1 MKAVGRYSLTV
12 VNSGLTVFLSQHDNS
27 VTTNPIN
34 ISASDKM
41 FIEEDLFRYQKS
53 LWKTIWPQGLPEYVK
68 AIKWQNKNK
77 HTIQHKVFNLI
88 FYFKFGF
95 LVHNCETLKS
105 KSYIQIERWIF
116 SSLQLQLQTSGFR
129 NRGRVPQNED
139 LKIDLKQIYLSK
151 YCSLFPIQLYKILR
165 LRVKHIESLLLN
177 KE

>member
-1 MKAVGRYSLTV
+1 M
-12 VNSGLTVFLSQHDNS
+12 TVFLSQHDNS

-77 HTIQHKVFNLI
+77 HTIQNKVFNLI

-95 LVHNCETLKS
+95 LVHNWKVKKVSLIFKLKGGFFLHFSFNCKQVDSATEVVFLKMKTWRLIWNKFTLANIAHYFPSSYTKSWGWELNTLKAF
-105 KSYIQIERWIF
+105 Y
-116 SSLQLQLQTSGFR
+116 
-129 NRGRVPQNED
+129 
-139 LKIDLKQIYLSK
+139 
-151 YCSLFPIQLYKILR
+151 
-165 LRVKHIESLLLN
+165 
-177 KE
+177 